1 MTKSKVELFGYSEK
15 WSAGLTKIAP
25 SLAPLLL
32 HYPAD
37 PLNSHLGNAR
47 QMELVYQASR
57 SVTLE
62 VSNSLQTARS
72 TAVLYL
78 KKCRSNL
85 RTYLGDRWSLQ
96 AWNQT
101 GFTKGNLR
109 VPQTDSDAVKEML
122 HAMQKYLLE
131 HAEHQNATAG
141 VTATAAGTLLT
152 ALKADLKALDDT
164 KTEQRKK
171 RDGREAT
178 SKTLSAYLRNS
189 RKEIESILPPTDAR
203 WLDLE
208 DAVPADLR
216 APETVATL
224 LAEPGRPG
232 HVRLSFL
239 GTVRADAYGVY
250 VSHGE
255 GQPFLHVVTVQDT
268 VADLVLTP
276 GASVRI
282 RVKAR
287 NAAGQSA
294 PSPIVEVMVPMAAAA

>member
-1 MTKSKVELFGYSEK
+1 MNNRRR
-15 WSAGLTKIAP
+15 
-25 SLAPLLL
+25 
-32 HYPAD
+32 
-37 PLNSHLGNAR
+37 LNSTPRLFAKGR
-47 QMELVYQASR
+47 
-57 SVTLE
+57 
-62 VSNSLQTARS
+62 
-72 TAVLYL
+72 
-78 KKCRSNL
+78 
-85 RTYLGDRWSLQ
+85 
-96 AWNQT
+96 
-101 GFTKGNLR
+101 KGNLQ
-109 VPQTDSDAVKEML
+109 VPKTDSDAVKEML

-131 HAEHQNATAG
+131 HPAHQNATAG
-141 VTATAAGTLLT
+141 VTATAAGALLT
-152 ALKADLKALDDT
+152 SLKADIKALDDA

-171 RDGREAT
+171 RDAREAT
-178 SKTLSAYLRNS
+178 SKTLSAYLRDS
-189 RKEIESILPPTDAR
+189 RKEIESLVPATDAR

-216 APETVATL
+216 APEAVSTL

-255 GQPFLHVVTVQDT
+255 GQPFLHVVTVHDT

-276 GASVRI
+276 RANVRI

-294 PSPIVEVMVPMAAAA
+294 PSPFVEVTVPMAAAA